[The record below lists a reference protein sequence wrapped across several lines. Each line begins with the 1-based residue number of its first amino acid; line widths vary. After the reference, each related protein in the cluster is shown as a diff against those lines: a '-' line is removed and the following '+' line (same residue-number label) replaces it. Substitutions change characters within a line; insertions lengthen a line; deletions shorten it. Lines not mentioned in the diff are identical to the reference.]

1 VISFPRRVEK
11 RFVKIAS
18 LSTAS
23 ASVKL
28 TLGDCLS

>member
-11 RFVKIAS
+11 RFDTIVS
-18 LSTAS
+18 VGTAS
-23 ASVKL
+23 AKL